1 MGTLGQY
8 LRSAR
13 ESLGIDLRDAAQQT
27 RISHIYLQALENED
41 FSKLPGEVFVK
52 GFLKNYGRF
61 LRLDEPEV
69 LKRYEELRRPGPAP
83 VATAA
88 AEDREQPAPVKEP
101 TAKRK
106 TPIEPFIWAA
116 GIVIMLGIFIFTALP
131 KRQGKDAPSTPT
143 QTTQGHLEPAPVLA
157 PQPEKLYLEVIAL
170 ESTWI
175 LVRTD
180 NSPQKKAI
188 LKEGES
194 LIWSADERFLLSYGS
209 AGAIKILLN
218 GQELIVKEPKNAVV
232 RDLTITAAGIV
243 SRKTEAEYGRSA
255 RPKQQP
261 GLPQEQLAERPT
273 STAQRKP
280 LASQP
285 TSTAQRKPVASPSEK
300 KTAPSST
307 VTVPLPVPW
316 QGIRD

>member
-27 RISHIYLQALENED
+27 RISHTYLQALEGED
-41 FSKLPGEVFVK
+41 FSRLPGEVFVR
-52 GFLKNYGRF
+52 GFLKNYGKF
-61 LRLDEPEV
+61 LRLDESEV
-69 LKRYEELRRPGPAP
+69 LKRYEELRRPGPVP
-83 VATAA
+83 VAAAA
-88 AEDREQPAPVKEP
+88 AEREQPVPVNEP
-101 TAKRK
+101 TVTRK
-106 TPIEPFIWAA
+106 IPVEPFIWAA
-116 GIVIMLGIFIFTALP
+116 GIVIMLSIFIFTALP
-131 KRQGKDAPSTPT
+131 KRQGREAPSTAT

-188 LKEGES
+188 LKEGEN

-218 GQELIVKEPKNAVV
+218 GQELTVKEPKNAVV

-243 SRKTEAEYGRSA
+243 SRKTEAEYSRSA
-255 RPKQQP
+255 RPKQQA
-261 GLPQEQLAERPT
+261 GPQQDQP
-273 STAQRKP
+273 SG
-280 LASQP
+280 QP
-285 TSTAQRKPVASPSEK
+285 TSTAQRKPVVSQPTSTSQRKAMAAQQDK

-307 VTVPLPVPW
+307 TLPLPVPW
-316 QGIRD
+316 QGTRD